1 VTPITGGRNGK
12 LESFNI
18 NKPFE
23 KAGQATDR
31 PSTYHQFPTCPFS
44 QRAFC
49 FGGNVRARDLEPLMI
64 ARPIVPLVGED
75 LNLGY
80 LISQMIWAITSDNSK
95 WHTFDIQDFAEN
107 IGMSEEWIISQSVS
121 IIYSNSDYLRDQT
134 FFRYDSTMS
143 VIGLNPQILTDAIN
157 KMREDV

>member
-1 VTPITGGRNGK
+1 M
-12 LESFNI
+12 
-18 NKPFE
+18 
-23 KAGQATDR
+23 
-31 PSTYHQFPTCPFS
+31 
-44 QRAFC
+44 
-49 FGGNVRARDLEPLMI
+49 RARDLEPLMI